1 MVLIVIIIFN
11 SIRKSLIIFLTV
23 PLAIIGV
30 TIGLLLMGQPFE
42 FMTLLDFLS
51 LTGMLIKNSIVL
63 IDEINIQIASG
74 KDPFT
79 AIVDSGVS
87 RVRPLSM
94 AAMTTVLGMIPL
106 LTGNRLDRLGF
117 IEGSVT
123 EALLY
128 W

>member
-11 SIRKSLIIFLTV
+11 SIRKSLIIFLIV

>member
-1 MVLIVIIIFN
+1 
-11 SIRKSLIIFLTV
+11 
-23 PLAIIGV
+23 
-30 TIGLLLMGQPFE
+30 MGQPFE